1 MNPKIVGSLIEMH
14 MATPEVSLDR
24 HTRGR
29 LLELGAILALKRA
42 IYLDLCFW
50 IQLRDAVRHGKSEK
64 ALRLLAALRALV
76 KSGVAFCPI
85 SDSTFLEL
93 FKQTDRASR
102 VATAELIDE
111 LSLGVTIVPFNL
123 RVGTEI
129 AHYVHSAEPAARV
142 YPLRELVWSKLSY
155 VMGFVH
161 PEVKAFDS
169 HTNLAIQK
177 AFFDHM
183 WDNISL
189 VQMCSDLGDEFVRAD
204 PLRFQQTTAILNEQ
218 NRIHAT
224 DLKSFRKT
232 YKDEL
237 IGVLDLFA
245 GTLAKIIATK
255 LPREA
260 GSLPVEGSAE
270 RDAVERQCLSF
281 LVGAVDTKYGRKTMR
296 SLHIKSLLHAAVRWN
311 KKQALKA
318 NDLFDFDHAAAAIG
332 YCDGFFT
339 ENPLR
344 AMLSRPDLG
353 LNEDFSCFVS
363 SDVEECL
370 RYLETV
376 HHEGAMR

>member
-1 MNPKIVGSLIEMH
+1 MSPHEIGSSIERH
-14 MATPEVSLDR
+14 RASPEVSLDR
-24 HTRGR
+24 HTRSR
-29 LLELGAILALKRA
+29 LLELGAMLAPRKA

-50 IQLRDAVRHGKSEK
+50 ILLRDAIRIGESEVGIRMLSR
-64 ALRLLAALRALV
+64 LRGLV

-93 FKQTDRASR
+93 FKQTDDASR

-111 LSLGVTIVPFNL
+111 LSLGVTLVPFHL

-129 AHYVHSAEPAARV
+129 AHYVHSAKPGASVHA
-142 YPLRELVWSKLSY
+142 LTELAWSKLSY

-161 PEVKAFDS
+161 PTQMAFDGP
-169 HTNLAIQK
+169 TNLAIQK

-189 VQMCSDLGDEFVRAD
+189 VQMCSHLGDAFVHAD
-204 PLRFQQTTAILNEQ
+204 PLHFQQTSANLNEQ
-218 NRIHAT
+218 NQIHAA

-245 GTLAKIIATK
+245 GTLAEIMAPM
-255 LPREA
+255 LPPEA
-260 GSLPVEGSAE
+260 GPLPAEGSAE
-270 RDAVERQCLSF
+270 RADVDRQCLSF
-281 LVGAVDTKYGRKTMR
+281 LVGALDTEGGRKAIR

-311 KKQALKA
+311 KTQSLKP

-332 YCDGFFT
+332 YCDAFFT
-339 ENPLR
+339 DGPLR
-344 AMLSRPDLG
+344 AMLSRRDLG
-353 LNEDFSCFVS
+353 LKEDFGCLVS
-363 SDVEECL
+363 SEVDECW
-370 RYLETV
+370 RYLATLADDEVVT
-376 HHEGAMR
+376 